1 MCSFI
6 THLQLLVNNNKKE
19 NMKKIILCVIV
30 AMLIDVLIFWLGLV
44 YFNCV
49 KNYENEVET
58 SLDKT
63 EQLQNDILTEFLIEG
78 RK

>member
-1 MCSFI
+1 
-6 THLQLLVNNNKKE
+6 
-19 NMKKIILCVIV
+19 MKKIILCVIV